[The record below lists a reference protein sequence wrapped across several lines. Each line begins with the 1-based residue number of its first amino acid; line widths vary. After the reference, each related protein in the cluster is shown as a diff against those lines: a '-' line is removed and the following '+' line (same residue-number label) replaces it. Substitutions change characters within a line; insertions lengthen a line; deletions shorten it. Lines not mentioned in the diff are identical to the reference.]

1 MVFTSVIA
9 DLIAGSVIHS
19 DDLLLKACA
28 SELKQLLAP
37 YQYFG
42 QTMD

>member
-1 MVFTSVIA
+1 MVFTNVIA
-9 DLIAGSVIHS
+9 DLIASVRHS

-28 SELKQLLAP
+28 SELKQLLVP

>member
-1 MVFTSVIA
+1 MVFTNVIP
-9 DLIAGSVIHS
+9 DLIAGYVIHS

-28 SELKQLLAP
+28 SEVKQLVAP